1 MAIQKKNSEL
11 SYDAKSDFGLKGW
24 WIIILTA
31 LTMLTFT
38 SVATLSMNVVVQGK
52 ADEMGVS
59 YGILIS
65 FNTSAGIVSLFATL
79 GLSSLATKFGLKR
92 VHVFSLFAGAAACIF
107 WGLSESVI
115 SYAIPVFFMFC
126 FMSSTECVTGKM
138 VANWFPKKKGIAAGW
153 ATMGLNAASL
163 FMVSLLSAIYMGTGS
178 VRNCMY
184 FLAGLL
190 IFMGLL
196 TIVAYKEYPEQW
208 GAYPDNNPDEAVD
221 FKDKDK
227 IETGWTTAKVFAN
240 KQTWYISIGVGLIAM
255 TTFGYV
261 SSVIP
266 AMTMKGLSLQTALL
280 MMSVTSVLG
289 FLGSY
294 FFGFID
300 QKIGTQKAAIFLSIW
315 LVAGIACFFIPGS
328 IGAWCYVILMG
339 ISIGATNNYPISM
352 TAQVFGRSGYGV
364 AYGVVYLIKGFFQ
377 YLCYALQG
385 WSLDSSGSY
394 NRAWLIMLV
403 FCVIAAIIF
412 FAADLTPQKDPIEEQ
427 HL

>member
-1 MAIQKKNSEL
+1 MAIQKKSDEL
-11 SYDAKSDFGLKGW
+11 VYDAKSNFGLKGW

-52 ADEMGVS
+52 ADELGVA
-59 YGILIS
+59 YGTLIA
-65 FNTSAGIVSLFATL
+65 FNTPAGIVGLFATL
-79 GLSSLATKFGLKR
+79 GLSNLATRFGLKK
-92 VHVFSLFAGAAACIF
+92 VHVLSLFAGALSCIF
-107 WGLSESVI
+107 WGMSNSVI
-115 SYAIPVFFMFC
+115 SYAIPVFFMFA

-163 FMVSLLSAIYMGTGS
+163 FMVTLLTTIYMKTGAI
-178 VRNCMY
+178 RNCMF

-190 IFMGLL
+190 TFMAVL

-208 GAYPDNNPDEAVD
+208 GAYPDNNPNEKQE
-221 FKDKDK
+221 FKGK
-227 IETGWTTAKVFAN
+227 IETGWTTKKVFAN
-240 KQTWYISIGVGLIAM
+240 KQTWLISVGVGMIAM

-280 MMSVTSVLG
+280 MMTVTSVLG
-289 FLGSY
+289 FIGSY
-294 FFGFID
+294 FFGYID
-300 QKIGTQKAAIFLSIW
+300 QKLGTQKAAIILCIW
-315 LVAGIACFFIPGS
+315 LVVGIACFFIPGS
-328 IGAWCYVILMG
+328 LGAWGYVLLMG

-364 AYGVVYLIKGFFQ
+364 AYGVVYLIKGVFQ
-377 YLCYALQG
+377 YLCYAIQG
-385 WSLDSSGSY
+385 WSLDRFGSY
-394 NRAWLIMLV
+394 NQAWLIMLIL
-403 FCVIAAIIF
+403 CVISAVLFYI
-412 FAADLTPQKDPIEEQ
+412 ADLTPQEDPIDTSKQ
-427 HL
+427 